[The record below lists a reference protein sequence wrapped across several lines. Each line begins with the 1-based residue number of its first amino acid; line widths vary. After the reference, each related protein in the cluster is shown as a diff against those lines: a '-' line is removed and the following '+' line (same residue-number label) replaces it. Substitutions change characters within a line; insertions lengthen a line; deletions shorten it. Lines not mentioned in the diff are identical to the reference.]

1 MTFGTSETL
10 KFDLAARNYEVS
22 DTKNVTV
29 KATVKDANGD
39 VYSTGITGDL
49 TSNVTLDMSGDGAD
63 TASEKTLIF
72 GTSTAAG
79 KYTIE
84 ITATYDGKANV
95 IATVPFEVLPKQAT
109 ETAPT
114 FTGTVTGGTTK
125 VKEITTSMFSPV
137 DSSYTITS
145 LVVKVDGVELV
156 SGADLLYVIQSG
168 STVMAD
174 VTVTAAENYS
184 FDDGMNT
191 HVFKDVSITVS

>member
-1 MTFGTSETL
+1 M
-10 KFDLAARNYEVS
+10 
-22 DTKNVTV
+22 
-29 KATVKDANGD
+29 
-39 VYSTGITGDL
+39 
-49 TSNVTLDMSGDGAD
+49 
-63 TASEKTLIF
+63 
-72 GTSTAAG
+72 
-79 KYTIE
+79 
-84 ITATYDGKANV
+84 
-95 IATVPFEVLPKQAT
+95 IATVPFEVLPKGAT

-125 VKEITTSMFSPV
+125 VKDITTSMFNPA
-137 DSSYTITS
+137 DASYTITS

>member
-1 MTFGTSETL
+1 MRPRPL
-10 KFDLAARNYEVS
+10 
-22 DTKNVTV
+22 
-29 KATVKDANGD
+29 
-39 VYSTGITGDL
+39 
-49 TSNVTLDMSGDGAD
+49 
-63 TASEKTLIF
+63 
-72 GTSTAAG
+72 
-79 KYTIE
+79 
-84 ITATYDGKANV
+84 
-95 IATVPFEVLPKQAT
+95 EVLPKQAT

-125 VKEITTSMFSPV
+125 VNEITTSMFSPV
-137 DSSYTITS
+137 NSSYTITS

-184 FDDGMNT
+184 FGDGMNT